1 MKTVKIIGVP
11 EHFNFP
17 WHLAI
22 EEGAFEERG
31 IDLQWSDIPEGTGKM
46 CQMLQDGETDLAIIL
61 TEGIVK
67 SIVEGNPVKIVQKYI
82 ESPLLWGIHVG
93 AKSKYTQIKDL
104 ENTKVAISR
113 YGSGSHLMAY
123 VNAKNNDW
131 DTNAL
136 GFEVINN
143 LDGAVT
149 ALTNGSADYFMWEHF
164 TTKPL
169 VDNGTFRRL
178 GDCPTPWPCFVIAAT
193 DNFITTQ
200 KGTLAHILEVI
211 NLYTEEFKSIPSIDR
226 NLSNAYQQ
234 KLEDIKEWLSITEW
248 SQSQM
253 DGKTLSGVQEQLKV
267 LGLIDKQVSK
277 ESILY

>member
-67 SIVEGNPVKIVQKYI
+67 SIVEGNPVKIVQRYI

-93 AKSKYTQIKDL
+93 AKSKYNTIKEL

-123 VNAKNNDW
+123 VNAKNNEW

-136 GFEVINN
+136 NFEVINN

-149 ALTNGSADYFMWEHF
+149 ALTNGAADYFMWEHF

-193 DNFITTQ
+193 DNFISTQ

-226 NLSNAYQQ
+226 NLSNAYEQQ
-234 KLEDIKEWLSITEW
+234 LEDIKEWLSITEW

-253 DGKTLSGVQEQLKV
+253 DGKTLSGVQEQLKI
-267 LGLIDKQVSK
+267 LGLIDKQVPK
-277 ESILY
+277 ESILF